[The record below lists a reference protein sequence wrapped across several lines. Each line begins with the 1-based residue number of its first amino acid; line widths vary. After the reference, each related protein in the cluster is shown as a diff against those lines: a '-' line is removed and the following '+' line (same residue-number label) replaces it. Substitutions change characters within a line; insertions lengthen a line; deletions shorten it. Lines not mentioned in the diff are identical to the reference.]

1 MFSGVM
7 TAMVTPFDQN
17 GRFDSQ
23 IMSQLIDF
31 QIEEGVDGIVPC
43 GSTGESATLN
53 HQEHQEVIA
62 FTIKMA
68 KGRTRVIAGTGS
80 NSTEEAIAL
89 TQFAEKAGADA
100 ALLTTPYYNKP
111 TQEGLFTHYQKI
123 HEKCRIPL
131 ILYNIPGRTGVN
143 MLPETVAR
151 LASLERIV
159 AIKEASGSLVQMMEI
174 IRLCGDQINLLSGDD
189 GLTLPVLAIGGKGVI
204 SVTSNIFPKAL
215 QILVDSFNRGD
226 IQKAREVHY
235 QYLPLHD
242 TMFLETNPIPVKAAL
257 FLMGK
262 CPNTLRLPLTPL
274 SDKYLEKMKKVLHEY
289 HLIPSGSSEG

>member
-1 MFSGVM
+1 M
-7 TAMVTPFDQN
+7 TAIVTPFN
-17 GRFDSQ
+17 PKGKFDPQ
-23 IMSQLIDF
+23 IMTQLIEF
-31 QIEEGVDGIVPC
+31 QISEGVDGIVPC

-62 FTIKMA
+62 FAIKAA

-80 NSTEEAIAL
+80 NSTDEAIAL

-111 TQEGLFTHYQKI
+111 TQEGLYSHYLRI
-123 HEKCRIPL
+123 HEETRIPL

-151 LASLERIV
+151 LASLERVV
-159 AIKEASGSLVQMMEI
+159 AIKEASGSLVQMMEV

-189 GLTLPVLAIGGKGVI
+189 GLTLPILAIGGKGVI
-204 SVTSNIFPKAL
+204 SVTANIYPKAL
-215 QILVDSFNRGD
+215 QIMVDAFNRGD
-226 IQKAREVHY
+226 IQKAKEVHY

-242 TMFLETNPIPVKAAL
+242 SMFLETNPIPVKAAL
-257 FLMGK
+257 SLMGK

-274 SDKYLEKMKKVLHEY
+274 SEKPLEKLKKVLKEY
-289 HLIPSGSSEG
+289 RLVPSDGSKA